1 VNSKKKI
8 YYTFIFLRV
17 WRKVVDL
24 NKHWRFE
31 TASSELT
38 VTLNYGVVEV
48 VEWKPIE

>member
-1 VNSKKKI
+1 MYSAYIVKDH
-8 YYTFIFLRV
+8 R
-17 WRKVVDL
+17 VDL